1 MLMKP
6 SPTTIDLQ
14 PIQPKIKKLK
24 RQIPRYQIN
33 KVKKDICK
41 LKINMKIEKKGT
53 IKNEITKTDNSVKTS
68 NSAKTYAETSSN
80 QLIVNTDLLQDDEK
94 KLLKQ

>member
-6 SPTTIDLQ
+6 SPTIIDLQ

-24 RQIPRYQIN
+24 RLNPRYQIN

-41 LKINMKIEKKGT
+41 LKINMKIKHLE
-53 IKNEITKTDNSVKTS
+53 
-68 NSAKTYAETSSN
+68 A
-80 QLIVNTDLLQDDEK
+80 
-94 KLLKQ
+94 

>member
-1 MLMKP
+1 
-6 SPTTIDLQ
+6 
-14 PIQPKIKKLK
+14 
-24 RQIPRYQIN
+24 
-33 KVKKDICK
+33 
-41 LKINMKIEKKGT
+41 MKIEKKGT

-80 QLIVNTDLLQDDEK
+80 QIIVNTDLLQDDEK